1 MVCIEAE
8 VIEMTNISLLP
19 LRDVIPRPGSG
30 GSAGCGAETPPM
42 RITVLEPCRSDGR
55 QGDPDSESVNFKL
68 YEFYFDNN
76 NFIYILKASAPF
88 AYVRASVTP
97 RQQIKKKK
105 GKKEVFLMKKISSL
119 WNGLTNDIR
128 LMENILL
135 RNIFLKKLNNLK

>member
-1 MVCIEAE
+1 
-8 VIEMTNISLLP
+8 MTNISLLP

-97 RQQIKKKK
+97 RQQFFFKKREKI
-105 GKKEVFLMKKISSL
+105 GFFKEENLFALE
-119 WNGLTNDIR
+119 R
-128 LMENILL
+128 LD
-135 RNIFLKKLNNLK
+135 K